1 MFEAEIVDVQVSLSP
16 TQGIY
21 IFRIMQE
28 AINDAVKYAQ
38 SSQISVHLT
47 DDGHTFSLS
56 VRDNGIGFNPEVVAP
71 GDGLKNMRY
80 RSEEINGKVEI
91 LSEVDVGT
99 EIVLEMGLERRE
111 G

>member
-1 MFEAEIVDVQVSLSP
+1 MI
-16 TQGIY
+16 GIY

-28 AINDAVKYAQ
+28 AINNAAKYAL
-38 SSQISVHLT
+38 SSQITVRLT

-56 VRDNGIGFNPEVVAP
+56 VRDNGIGFNPDVVAS

-91 LSEVDVGT
+91 HSTVGVGT
-99 EIVLEMGLERRE
+99 EIVLTVGLERK
-111 G
+111 GG